1 MWAFKAEE
9 VVKAAPNRTNTIV
22 VQPTGNSKSLC
33 YQFLP
38 FATGGTAVVIS
49 PTLSLIHDQV
59 EELCAKGIT
68 ATYLCSTQNDT
79 SIPAAISRGEFKVVY
94 ITPER
99 MFPGGGCEP
108 NPLFLSLA
116 SRGKLCL
123 VAIDEAHCVFSWQ
136 SFRYVLKYR
145 LPVYNLQVSND
156 SYLMCKPYSY
166 VVFL

>member
-1 MWAFKAEE
+1 MGFRTWQEE
-9 VVKAAPNRTNTIV
+9 VVKAALNRTNTIV
-22 VQPTGNSKSLC
+22 VQPTGNGKSLC

-79 SIPAAISRGEFKVVY
+79 SIPVAISRGKFKLVY
-94 ITPER
+94 VTPER

-108 NPLFLSLA
+108 NPLFQSLA

-123 VAIDEAHCVFSWQ
+123 VAIDEAHCVFSRQ
-136 SFRYVLKYR
+136 SFR
-145 LPVYNLQVSND
+145 
-156 SYLMCKPYSY
+156 
-166 VVFL
+166 

>member
-1 MWAFKAEE
+1 M
-9 VVKAAPNRTNTIV
+9 KAALNRTNTIV
-22 VQPTGNSKSLC
+22 VQPTGNGKSLC

-94 ITPER
+94 VTPER

-108 NPLFLSLA
+108 NPLKFTELHALPLA
-116 SRGKLCL
+116 TRC
-123 VAIDEAHCVFSWQ
+123 
-136 SFRYVLKYR
+136 YVLLHGPITVENIPDKYR
-145 LPVYNLQVSND
+145 NLWSINNPNPLAAPSGCTLWLRVVYG
-156 SYLMCKPYSY
+156 P
-166 VVFL
+166 